1 MALPRGS
8 TKQQQASPQRNI
20 GGSGGQG
27 VKRSRSRSRGGDS
40 GSSSAA
46 EVAIGTKR
54 AAKAPQPTPVARDGA
69 SSVYCGVTQHVRTQ
83 RFEAHIWESGKQH
96 YLGGWESA
104 AEAALAFDLAG
115 EWANMG
121 ARGHTLW

>member
-8 TKQQQASPQRNI
+8 TKQQQASPQRSI
-20 GGSGGQG
+20 GGGSGQG
-27 VKRSRSRSRGGDS
+27 VKRSRSRSSGGDGWNS
-40 GSSSAA
+40 GAA
-46 EVAIGTKR
+46 EVAVSTKR
-54 AAKAPQPTPVARDGA
+54 AAKAPQPAPAATEAA
-69 SSVYCGVTQHVRTQ
+69 SSGYRGVTQHVRTQ
-83 RFEAHIWESGKQH
+83 RFEAHIWDAGKQH